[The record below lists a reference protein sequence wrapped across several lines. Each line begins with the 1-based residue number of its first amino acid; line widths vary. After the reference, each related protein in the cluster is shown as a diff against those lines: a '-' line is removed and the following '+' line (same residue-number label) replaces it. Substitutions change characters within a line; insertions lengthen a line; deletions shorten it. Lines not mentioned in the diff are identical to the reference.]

1 MPASQ
6 LFSSGAYIEIQ
17 EKVKTLINN
26 QDTFL
31 TKATSDSPRAV
42 GDAIQGIIED
52 NFQDV
57 LGDWCSEYTAQ
68 FARRAMAD
76 LACTDALGNY
86 YVVDVKTHRMDT
98 KFNMPNLTS
107 VERLARFYQDDSNYF
122 TILNVNYKVDGNLLN
137 VVDVQFVP
145 IEYLDWEC
153 LTIGALGWGQ
163 IQITNSNRIIVRPQT
178 RTQWMRRFC
187 EIMLD
192 FYPREMKKISH
203 RLEHFQNIYVQW
215 GQKAE

>member
-98 KFNMPNLTS
+98 GSPT
-107 VERLARFYQDDSNYF
+107 
-122 TILNVNYKVDGNLLN
+122 
-137 VVDVQFVP
+137 
-145 IEYLDWEC
+145 
-153 LTIGALGWGQ
+153 
-163 IQITNSNRIIVRPQT
+163 
-178 RTQWMRRFC
+178 
-187 EIMLD
+187 
-192 FYPREMKKISH
+192 
-203 RLEHFQNIYVQW
+203 
-215 GQKAE
+215 